1 MEVKGIRMSSL
12 GSVNN
17 ADTCANPNAI
27 KLAFLGMRSRNTYFR
42 QMSPGSLIGSGAGVG
57 TNHTLENIGSIMVGQ
72 RSLLI
77 DGETKGQRCRR
88 AHSRSHSKFM
98 AWPTFLGEELARSGI
113 QSFTLAYW
121 GVSTGQG

>member
-1 MEVKGIRMSSL
+1 MQINTVNDVIQYYTEWLSLLPGHEFREMKGIRMSPLESD
-12 GSVNN
+12 NN

-27 KLAFLGMRSRNTYFR
+27 KSAFLGMRSRNTYFK

-77 DGETKGQRCRR
+77 DGETKGQRC
-88 AHSRSHSKFM
+88 
-98 AWPTFLGEELARSGI
+98 
-113 QSFTLAYW
+113 
-121 GVSTGQG
+121 